1 MRFPQITVV
10 FFLVVVTAFP
20 LLAQSPNGTI
30 NGLVLDSS
38 NRAIAGADILAIN
51 DVTGVKYSSK
61 TNDLGIYV
69 VPNLPPGPY
78 RLQVAKFGFKTLV
91 KPDIVLNVQDAL
103 SINFT
108 LPIGA
113 AIEIV
118 TVQGGAPLVDTETAS
133 VSTVVDR
140 QFAENLPMN
149 GRSFQAL
156 IQLTPGVVLTST
168 SSGIDSGQFS
178 VNGQRASSNY
188 WMVDG
193 VSANVGSSAFFGGNG
208 TGGAAATFSV
218 FGGTNSLVSVDAMQ
232 EFRIQTST
240 FAPEFGRTPGAQI
253 SIATRS
259 GTNRFHGTAF
269 DYLRNDLFDANNWFN
284 GYTNSPPLPKA
295 EERQNDFGGTLGG
308 PILKDRTFFFFS
320 YEGLRLRLPQ
330 TTLTDVP
337 DITARQNAI
346 PAMQPYLNA
355 FPLPNGPDNATLGVA
370 TLNASYSNPASLDAY
385 SLRLDPR
392 VHDTLALFARYDYS
406 PSEITQRG
414 LFGTALSIV
423 SPSRITVQTATAGAT
438 WAISPDLANDFRLNY
453 SRTNAATRF
462 LIDDFRGAVPLNS
475 LPFPSPYSAENANLF
490 LVFAALT
497 NGALEAGAEVGNLQR
512 QWNLVDGLSVHKGS
526 HTLKFG
532 ADYRRLTPEYA
543 PFLYGQ
549 TAYILDIPSAET
561 GSLFGSFIQA
571 NQGATLLL
579 QNLGVYAQDTWHL
592 TQRLT
597 LTYGLRWDVDFTP
610 SSATGPDIP
619 GTTGFNLADLSQLA
633 LAPAGTQPFTTKY
646 ANLAPRV
653 GGAFSLFQNRDWSTV
668 LKAGVGTFYDL
679 ATAEVGNL
687 ILQSGYPFYAASNF
701 QLGGT
706 FPLSGTAASAPAIV
720 PPNATNQGT
729 LTAFNPR
736 LNLPYTLE
744 WNMALEQGLGK
755 EQTLSVSYVG
765 SAGRRLIQSAA
776 ISSPN
781 PNLGEAVL
789 ITNAGTSDYNAL
801 QLQFQRRL
809 LRGLQALASYTWSH
823 SIDEASASSFGN
835 GANALA
841 PALNPALNRGPS
853 DFDVRHSFSI
863 GSTFDI
869 PPVRSNALAARLMEG
884 WSVENIVQGRSAM
897 PVNVYDTL
905 YGLQLNKAKTLIRP
919 DLVAGIPVYLYGNQY
934 PGGKAFN
941 SAAFTEPPTDPNTGA
956 VLRQGNLG
964 RNALRGFGAFQWD
977 FAVHRDFPIHE
988 AVKLQFRAEMF
999 NVLNHPN
1006 FGQPDSNLSDSSF
1019 GRSTQILAQYLSG
1032 GQLGAGGFSS
1042 LYQLGGPR
1050 SIQFALKLSF

>member
-1 MRFPQITVV
+1 MYP
-10 FFLVVVTAFP
+10 TA
-20 LLAQSPNGTI
+20 
-30 NGLVLDSS
+30 
-38 NRAIAGADILAIN
+38 
-51 DVTGVKYSSK
+51 
-61 TNDLGIYV
+61 
-69 VPNLPPGPY
+69 
-78 RLQVAKFGFKTLV
+78 
-91 KPDIVLNVQDAL
+91 
-103 SINFT
+103 
-108 LPIGA
+108 
-113 AIEIV
+113 
-118 TVQGGAPLVDTETAS
+118 TETA
-133 VSTVVDR
+133 
-140 QFAENLPMN
+140 
-149 GRSFQAL
+149 
-156 IQLTPGVVLTST
+156 
-168 SSGIDSGQFS
+168 
-178 VNGQRASSNY
+178 
-188 WMVDG
+188 
-193 VSANVGSSAFFGGNG
+193 
-208 TGGAAATFSV
+208 
-218 FGGTNSLVSVDAMQ
+218 
-232 EFRIQTST
+232 
-240 FAPEFGRTPGAQI
+240 
-253 SIATRS
+253 
-259 GTNRFHGTAF
+259 
-269 DYLRNDLFDANNWFN
+269 
-284 GYTNSPPLPKA
+284 
-295 EERQNDFGGTLGG
+295 
-308 PILKDRTFFFFS
+308 
-320 YEGLRLRLPQ
+320 GL
-330 TTLTDVP
+330 
-337 DITARQNAI
+337 
-346 PAMQPYLNA
+346 
-355 FPLPNGPDNATLGVA
+355 
-370 TLNASYSNPASLDAY
+370 
-385 SLRLDPR
+385 
-392 VHDTLALFARYDYS
+392 YS

-414 LFGTALSIV
+414 LFGTALSSV

-438 WAISPDLANDFRLNY
+438 WAISPDLANDFRFNY

-475 LPFPSPYSAENANLF
+475 LPFPSPYNGQNANLF

-512 QWNLVDGLSVHKGS
+512 QWNLVDSVSVQKGS

-571 NQGATLLL
+571 NNGATLLL
-579 QNLGVYAQDTWHL
+579 QNLGVYAQDMWHL
-592 TQRLT
+592 THRLT

-610 SSATGPDIP
+610 SSAVGPDIP
-619 GTTGFNLADLSQLA
+619 AATGFNLADLSQLA
-633 LAPAGTQPFTTKY
+633 LASPGTQPFSTKY
-646 ANLAPRV
+646 GNLAPRV
-653 GGAFSLFQNRDWSTV
+653 GGAFRLFQNQDWGTV

-687 ILQSGYPFYAASNF
+687 ILQSGYPFYAASGF

-706 FPLSGTAASAPAIV
+706 FPLNGSAASAPPIV
-720 PPNATNQGT
+720 PPNATNQGI

-736 LNLPYTLE
+736 LDLPYTLE

-755 EQTLSVSYVG
+755 EQTFSVSYVG

-869 PPVRSNALAARLMEG
+869 PPVRGNTLATRVLEG
-884 WSVENIVQGRSAM
+884 WSVENIVQGRSAV

-905 YGLQLNKAKTLIRP
+905 YGLELNKAKTLIRP
-919 DLVAGIPVYLYGNQY
+919 DLVAGNPVYLYGNQY

-941 SAAFTEPPTDPNTGA
+941 PAAFTEPPTDPNTGA
-956 VLRQGNLG
+956 VLRQGDLG

-988 AVKLQFRAEMF
+988 SVKLQFRAEMF

-1019 GRSTQILAQYLSG
+1019 GQSTQILAQYLSG